1 MSIRGTYPRLFAD
14 DWLVTHDYEE
24 EVLGIVKM
32 GKESEVSLIAR
43 TSATRT
49 CYIAEKRFK
58 SRGFRAFRDD
68 FGYRST
74 WFLGPGERRAR
85 NAMLAGSRFGRKLV
99 EGAWYAHEWAEL
111 CHLHEAGVTVPP
123 PVELLPP
130 MKRPSRSFHWRPVN
144 AAAKG
149 GRDEETEG
157 AYRMAFVGDPPSA
170 APRLSSV
177 HLEPAAARHAWE
189 RMLHE
194 VELML
199 RAGRIHGDLSAYNV
213 LWWRERPVVIDLSQ
227 TVDLTVHPAA
237 RELLRRDLEQLATYF
252 TKQGIDADVDA
263 AWKDVSAETALRG
276 RW

>member
-1 MSIRGTYPRLFAD
+1 MSITHAYPRLFAD

-24 EVLGIVKM
+24 EILGIVKM

-43 TSATRT
+43 TDATRT

-58 SRGFRAFRDD
+58 SRGYRAFRDD
-68 FGYRST
+68 LGYRST
-74 WFLGPGERRAR
+74 WFRAPGDRRAR
-85 NAMLAGSRFGRKLV
+85 SAMLAGTRFGRQIV
-99 EGAWYAHEWAEL
+99 ERAWYAHEWAEL
-111 CHLHEAGVTVPP
+111 CHLYEAGVTVPP

-130 MKRPSRSFHWRPVN
+130 TKRPNRSFHWRPIN
-144 AAAKG
+144 APSKG

-157 AYRMAFVGDPPSA
+157 AYRMAFIGDPPSA

-177 HLEPAAARHAWE
+177 HLAPAAARRAWE
-189 RMLHE
+189 RVLHE

-213 LWWRERPVVIDLSQ
+213 LWWRERPVIIDLSQ

-237 RELLRRDLEQLATYF
+237 RELLRRDLEQVAAYF
-252 TKQGIDADVDA
+252 RREGVDADVDR
-263 AWKDVSAETALRG
+263 AWRRVSAEAALRG